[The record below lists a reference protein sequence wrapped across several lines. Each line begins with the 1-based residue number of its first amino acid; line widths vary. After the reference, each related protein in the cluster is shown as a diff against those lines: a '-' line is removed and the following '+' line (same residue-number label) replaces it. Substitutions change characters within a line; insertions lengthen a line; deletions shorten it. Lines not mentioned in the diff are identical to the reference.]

1 MDDKNIN
8 FDICLNSIPDECIRA
23 YLEKEARFDNRKFYQ
38 SRQFDYN
45 YRVLNSFE
53 YSAIGSMGLN
63 KILLVLKE
71 IGKNSDE
78 EPKINIIID
87 NFENSKSTKK
97 IYYFID
103 KILKNNISYSNNELE
118 KKEYNIFITIQSI
131 DGNIYEVIAKSLDKF
146 FSKENKIGII
156 FNKKFISK
164 TICFINGCILFDPI
178 KQETELA
185 DFICNIIKF
194 DEKFIIYKISGNV
207 VPIKLLQQAILEIDN
222 NGNDN

>member
-1 MDDKNIN
+1 MDNSNIN
-8 FDICLNSIPDECIRA
+8 FDICLNSIPDECMRA
-23 YLEKEARFDNRKFYQ
+23 YLEKETRFDNRKFYQ

-45 YRVLNSFE
+45 YKVLNSFE

-71 IGKNSDE
+71 GGKNSDE
-78 EPKINIIID
+78 QPKINIIID
-87 NFENSKSTKK
+87 NFENNKSTKK
-97 IYYFID
+97 IYDFID

-118 KKEYNIFITIQSI
+118 KKEYNLFITIQSI

-146 FSKENKIGII
+146 LSRENNIGIV
-156 FNKKFISK
+156 FNKKYISK
-164 TICFINGCILFDPI
+164 TICFINGTILFDPI

-194 DEKFIIYKISGNV
+194 GEKFILYKIGGNV
-207 VPIKLLQQAILEIDN
+207 VPLKLLQQAILQIDN